1 MFSMF
6 FRDFCQFSR
15 STSALHSLYKGCCWA
30 FTRPN
35 EKKGKGA
42 IVNWYRQMKKATFVF
57 DSKKAEVKTCFSTQS
72 SDVKIWTVQVI
83 LFETDCTIFYTN
95 LHVLFCQFISWT
107 NWVNSGKLLDNCWI
121 LCQVMADMKKVY
133 DYLIIINL

>member
-107 NWVNSGKLLDNCWI
+107 NWVNSGKFMDNCWI
-121 LCQVMADMKKVY
+121 LCQDKNWLY
-133 DYLIIINL
+133 IFH